1 MERKIAIRQM
11 VPEDWESVRSIYL
24 EGLATGDA
32 TFETEAPSWEQ
43 WDESHLSVPRL
54 VAVSPS
60 EDGVVGWAAL
70 ARVSS
75 RAVYRGVAEVS
86 VYVADNFRGKGV
98 GKALLKQLIAQSEQK
113 AFGHLQASVFPEN
126 IASLTLHK
134 ICGFREVGTR
144 QRIGIAPWNLAR
156 HRASGTAKRDSRKRM
171 IRSTMPRGSW
181 RSRIG

>member
-1 MERKIAIRQM
+1 MEREIAIRQM

-32 TFETEAPSWEQ
+32 TFETEAPFWGK

-60 EDGVVGWAAL
+60 ERSVVGWAAL

-75 RAVYRGVAEVS
+75 RAVYGGVAEVS
-86 VYVADNFRGKGV
+86 VYVADNFRGKGI

-113 AFGHLQASVFPEN
+113 GLWTLQASVFPEN
-126 IASLTLHK
+126 IASLALHK
-134 ICGFREVGTR
+134 ICGFREIGTR
-144 QRIGIAPWNLAR
+144 QRIGIVHGIW
-156 HRASGTAKRDSRKRM
+156 RDTVLLER
-171 IRSTMPRGSW
+171 RSEIVGNE
-181 RSRIG
+181 